1 LLAKEPAPLTL
12 LRVGVPVPVSVPP
25 LPLTPFHVQVLVLL
39 AEVVIFE
46 LPPLAATFPLLE
58 ILTVHTDQA
67 LYCLAPAD

>member
-1 LLAKEPAPLTL
+1 MPLTL
-12 LRVGVPVPVSVPP
+12 VKLIKLQLYLLP

-58 ILTVHTDQA
+58 ILTVHADQA